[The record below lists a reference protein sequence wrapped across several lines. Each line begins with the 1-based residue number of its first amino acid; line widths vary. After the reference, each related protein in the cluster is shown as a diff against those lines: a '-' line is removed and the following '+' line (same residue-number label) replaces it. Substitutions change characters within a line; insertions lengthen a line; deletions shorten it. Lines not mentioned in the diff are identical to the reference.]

1 MPDLSS
7 PIAYYAFAVLIYA
20 AIGAIA
26 ALGFNL
32 QFGYA
37 GVFNMAYIVLV
48 AVGAYGTAIANL
60 PPSSNDPLMH
70 YVGGFGWA
78 FPWDMLFGVACT
90 LVFAAILGSFAFRR
104 LREDYLAVSLVVIG
118 AGFSVLVSDDVRF
131 FNGLSGL
138 SGIAG
143 PWQDLLDPG
152 TYQLAFLGLCV
163 VGMLGVAVLFNRLT
177 SAPFGRVL
185 RAIREDQD
193 ATASLARNP
202 WRLKMA
208 AFLLGALAAGISG
221 SLLVMYFGAWNTAAW
236 LPTETLILV
245 AAIIVGGRGRHAG
258 AIVGAFLVLGL
269 ISQAT
274 KFIPFFGDA
283 SVIASVQAMAIGV
296 LLFAFLWWR
305 PQGLLPEKKD
315 QYPRLALAVGVRGP
329 LATVSP
335 PNGRL
340 REVGMP
346 DPLALDVV
354 GVSASYGGT
363 QAVSNV
369 SLSIPRGQ
377 FIGLIGPNGA
387 GKTTLLD
394 CISGMKSYRGRVSF
408 EGTDITGWPVN
419 RVAGRSLVRTFQV
432 PRIYRRLTVVSNV
445 MLGAPRQRGEGLV
458 NALVGN
464 WHKEEQENL
473 ERAWTLL
480 QQFGLER
487 VAHNYGAELS
497 GGQERLVELC
507 RLLMMKPK
515 MILLDEPFSGVS
527 PANRERLAAQIMA
540 LRADP
545 HFTIL
550 MIEHRLEFVER
561 MCDRIVVMG
570 NGSVIADG
578 TMQQVRADPTVVT
591 SYLGRA
597 TA

>member
-1 MPDLSS
+1 MPELSS
-7 PIAYYAFAVLIYA
+7 PLAFYIFAVLIYA
-20 AIGAIA
+20 AIGAVA

-60 PPSSNDPLMH
+60 PPSSSDPLMH
-70 YVGGFGWA
+70 YIGGFGWA

-104 LREDYLAVSLVVIG
+104 LREDYLAVTLVVIG

-143 PWQDLLDPG
+143 PWQDQLDPG
-152 TYQLAFLGLCV
+152 MYQLAFLGLSLV
-163 VGMLGVAVLFNRLT
+163 AMLGCWFLFNRLT

-185 RAIREDQD
+185 RAVREDQD

-269 ISQAT
+269 IAQAT
-274 KFIPFFGDA
+274 KFIPSFTDA
-283 SVIASVQAMAIGV
+283 SVLASLQSMAIGV
-296 LLFAFLWWR
+296 LLFVFLWWR

-315 QYPRLALAVGVRGP
+315 RYPRLV
-329 LATVSP
+329 ATGGTRSQLHVPST
-335 PNGRL
+335 PNGHL
-340 REVGMP
+340 REAR
-346 DPLALDVV
+346 LASSSALEVA

-363 QAVSNV
+363 QAVRNV
-369 SLSIPRGQ
+369 SLTIPTGQ

-408 EGTDITGWPVN
+408 QGTNITGWPVN
-419 RVAGRSLVRTFQV
+419 RVAERALVRTFQV

-445 MLGAPRQRGEGLV
+445 MLGASHQRGEGIA
-458 NALVGN
+458 NALVGS
-464 WHKEEQENL
+464 WHKEEQQNFEM
-473 ERAWTLL
+473 AWSLL

-487 VAHNYGAELS
+487 VAHNYGSELS

-545 HFTIL
+545 SFTIL